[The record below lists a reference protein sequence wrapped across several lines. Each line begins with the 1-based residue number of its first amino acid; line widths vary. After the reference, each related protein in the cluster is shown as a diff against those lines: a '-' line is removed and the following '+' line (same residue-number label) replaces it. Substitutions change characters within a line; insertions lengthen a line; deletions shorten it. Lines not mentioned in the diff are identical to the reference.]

1 MAVMAERVSVDRRLK
16 IPEEEEM
23 SEREIIQPVMLVPM
37 MAPMIMEMAC
47 LTFII
52 PEFTKPTTMTE
63 VAEEDCI
70 TAVTPD
76 PRRIP
81 FKGVPDSLY
90 RMTSS
95 LFPATSLR
103 PSPIRVIPKRNRET
117 PPSSVKASARFKISS
132 CYL

>member
-81 FKGVPDSLY
+81 
-90 RMTSS
+90 SS
-95 LFPATSLR
+95 LFLATSLR